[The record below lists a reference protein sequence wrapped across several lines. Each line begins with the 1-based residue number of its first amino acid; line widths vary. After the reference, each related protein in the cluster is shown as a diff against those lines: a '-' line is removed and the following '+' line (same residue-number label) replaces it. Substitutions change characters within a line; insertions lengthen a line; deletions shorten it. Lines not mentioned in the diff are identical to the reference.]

1 MIIRPAT
8 IHDAAAIRDI
18 YNYYVL
24 NTTISFE
31 ENLVGIE
38 EMQNR
43 IAQHK
48 PELPWLVCVDEEQ
61 VLAYA
66 YATPWRVRSAYRFSV
81 ETTVYVAREQI
92 GKGLGTQLYRTLIDQ
107 LRSLQLHSA
116 IAGIALPNQGSVALH
131 ESIGFKK
138 VAEFEEV
145 GMKFDEWVNVGYW
158 QLLL

>member
-8 IHDAAAIRDI
+8 IHDAAAICDI

-31 ENLVGIE
+31 ENSVSIE

-81 ETTVYVAREQI
+81 ETTVYVARQQV
-92 GKGLGTQLYRTLIDQ
+92 GKGLGKLLYRTLLDQ
-107 LRSLQLHSA
+107 LRDLQLHSA
-116 IAGIALPNQGSVALH
+116 IAGIALPNKGSVALH
-131 ESIGFKK
+131 ESIGFRK

-158 QLLL
+158 QFLL